1 MCMRRVVKLLTSDYI
16 EHWGLTMRH
25 FLPGVAVGLV
35 VLATG
40 CGFLREEKAVVVAQQ
55 TQPSTFDPHLANET
69 VVSSTLSNV
78 VEGLVRFSPYLEVQ
92 PALAVRWEQES
103 PTAIRFWLRR
113 GVVFHNGQELTARDV
128 VASVLRARDHPR
140 SQLKHLVRHVA
151 EVTAADPL
159 TVVMRTTGPAP
170 TLFKRLVFVA
180 VVPADQAKEDEIRIP
195 IGTGPYRIVK
205 RQGTSLEIKAVAW
218 WGGAPQVKRA
228 RFVFE
233 EDDERR
239 TSVFLAKKVDVC
251 VWLRKE
257 DVPEAARQKDLRV
270 VQQPRLAVQLLALS
284 PRAASGDAARAL
296 ADVRVRRALLLALNR
311 QRLVEEVA
319 HGDAVVAS
327 QLVHPLVFGYD
338 PSLPPVPHDP
348 EKARAL
354 LAEAGFAAGF
364 TLRLGAG
371 VGAEPAVRI
380 VQEEWGKVG
389 VRVELEFLPFP
400 EVLAR
405 ARDGRLP
412 VIFFARTCT
421 TSDASEFLD
430 PQAHSFDP
438 EHGWGQ
444 ENYPR
449 MADPEVDRLL
459 EEASRELAEEKRRT
473 LLQLAQRRVLEQGY
487 YLPLVIRW
495 FYLGMPSWLRFQPR
509 YDQFLFL
516 ADFQVTGRP

>member
-1 MCMRRVVKLLTSDYI
+1 MKRQLL
-16 EHWGLTMRH
+16 GLWV
-25 FLPGVAVGLV
+25 GVAA
-35 VLATG
+35 LATG
-40 CGFLREEKAVVVAQQ
+40 CGFFREKKPVVVAQQ

-69 VVSSTLSNV
+69 VVYSTLSNV
-78 VEGLVRFSPYLEVQ
+78 VEGLVRFSPYLEVE
-92 PALAVRWEQES
+92 PALAERWRHER
-103 PTAIRFWLRR
+103 PTTIIFSLRH
-113 GVVFHNGQELTARDV
+113 GVVFHNGKEFTARDV

-140 SQLKHLVRHVA
+140 SQLKHLVRDVVD
-151 EVTAADPL
+151 VTAEDPF
-159 TVVMRTTGPAP
+159 TVVMRTAGPAP
-170 TLFKRLVFVA
+170 TILKRLVFVG
-180 VVPADQAKEDEIRIP
+180 VVPEEEAKDEEIQVP
-195 IGTGPYRIVK
+195 TGTGPYRIVK
-205 RQGTSLEIKAVAW
+205 RQGGSLEVKAVGW
-218 WGGAPQVKRA
+218 WGGVPQVQRA

-239 TSVFLAKKVDVC
+239 ASLFLTKKVDVC
-251 VWLRKE
+251 AWLRKE

-270 VQQPRLAVQLLALS
+270 VQQPRLAVQLLAVS

-296 ADVRVRRALLLALNR
+296 SDARVRRALLLALNR
-311 QRLVEEVA
+311 KRLVEEVA

-338 PSLPPVPHDP
+338 PSLPPVPYDP

-354 LAEAGFAAGF
+354 LAEAGFASGF
-364 TLRLGAG
+364 TVPLGAG
-371 VGAEPAVRI
+371 RGAEATVRI
-380 VQEEWGKVG
+380 IKEEWGRVG
-389 VRVELEFLPFP
+389 VQVEEELLPFP
-400 EVLAR
+400 ELLAR

-449 MADPEVDRLL
+449 MADPQVDRLL
-459 EEASRELAEEKRRT
+459 EEASRELNEEKRRV
-473 LLQLAQRRVLEQGY
+473 LLQQAQRRVLEQGY

-495 FYLGMPSWLRFQPR
+495 FYLGMPSWLQFQPR

-516 ADFQVTGRP
+516 ASFQITGSP

>member
-1 MCMRRVVKLLTSDYI
+1 MRCRVLGFWVGAFVLT
-16 EHWGLTMRH
+16 
-25 FLPGVAVGLV
+25 
-35 VLATG
+35 TG
-40 CGFLREEKAVVVAQQ
+40 CGFFREGKPVVVAQQ

-78 VEGLVRFSPYLEVQ
+78 VEGLVRFSPYLEVE
-92 PALAVRWEQES
+92 PALAVRWQQEN
-103 PTAIRFWLRR
+103 PTTIRFWLRR
-113 GVVFHNGQELTARDV
+113 GVVFHSGKELTARDV

-140 SQLKHLVRHVA
+140 SQLKHLVRDVVDITA
-151 EVTAADPL
+151 EDPL

-170 TLFKRLVFVA
+170 TILKRLVFVA
-180 VVPADQAKEDEIRIP
+180 VVPEDQAKDQEIQVP
-195 IGTGPYRIVK
+195 LGTGPYRIVK
-205 RQGTSLEIKAVAW
+205 RQGTSLEMEAVPW
-218 WGGAPQVKRA
+218 WGGVPQVKRA

-239 TSVFLAKKVDVC
+239 TSLFLAKKVDVC
-251 VWLRKE
+251 AWLRKE

-284 PRAASGDAARAL
+284 PRAASGEAARAL
-296 ADVRVRRALLLALNR
+296 SDVRVRRALLLALNR
-311 QRLVEEVA
+311 KRLVEEVA

-338 PSLPPVPHDP
+338 PSLPPVPYDP

-354 LAEAGFAAGF
+354 LAEAGFASGF
-364 TLRLGAG
+364 TVRLGSG
-371 VGAEPAVRI
+371 IGAEPTGRI
-380 VQEEWGKVG
+380 IQEEWGKVG

-400 EVLAR
+400 EVLAK

-459 EEASRELAEEKRRT
+459 EEASRELAEEKRRV
-473 LLQLAQRRVLEQGY
+473 LLQQAQRRVLEQAY

-495 FYLGMPSWLRFQPR
+495 FYLGMPSWLQFQPR

-516 ADFQVTGRP
+516 AGFQVTGSP